1 MVSPGCDENCR
12 RDGKVYCADA
22 MKGWHDFS
30 IVMPGFM
37 PGIHVFL
44 LSSKGVDGRAFARRS
59 LIRCCAKL
67 MLWPA

>member
-1 MVSPGCDENCR
+1 
-12 RDGKVYCADA
+12 